1 MADNDAL
8 IALPEV
14 RRLTSLSKP
23 VIYKLVR
30 EGTFPRQVR
39 VTTNRVA
46 WRRSAI
52 VEWIAKL
59 PNVEAS
65 KAA

>member
-1 MADNDAL
+1 MPENDAL

-30 EGTFPRQVR
+30 EGSFPRQVR
-39 VTTNRVA
+39 VASNRVA

-52 VEWIAKL
+52 VAWIAAL
-59 PNVEAS
+59 PTVEARQ
-65 KAA
+65 AA